1 MSVLADLVLVA
12 HAAFAIFAIGGGLL
26 VLRRRWLAWLHLP
39 ALAWGAG
46 IELVGGVCPLTW
58 LENSLRDPAAAAG
71 DSADFIERCISTFL
85 YPATL
90 TRAHQ
95 IALGLALLLVNAGIY
110 GLVLR
115 RTRQ

>member
-1 MSVLADLVLVA
+1 MSALADLVLVA

-26 VLRRRWLAWLHLP
+26 VLRRRRLAWLHLP

-46 IELVGGVCPLTW
+46 IELAGGVCPLTW
-58 LENSLRDPAAAAG
+58 LEDSLRDSAGAAG
-71 DSADFIERCISTFL
+71 ASAGFIDRCISMFL

-95 IALGLALLLVNAGIY
+95 IGLGLALLLVNAGIY
-110 GLVLR
+110 VLVLR
-115 RTRQ
+115 RAR